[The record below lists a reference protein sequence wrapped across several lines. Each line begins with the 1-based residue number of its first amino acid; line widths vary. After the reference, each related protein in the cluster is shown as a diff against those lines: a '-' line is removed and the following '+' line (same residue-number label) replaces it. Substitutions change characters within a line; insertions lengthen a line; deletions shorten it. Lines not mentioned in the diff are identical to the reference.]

1 MQLCGKFFRRSGL
14 VAVSALS
21 GVLASGLPVAG
32 QENDPAA
39 PVRNAI
45 LNAQD
50 HGVDTA
56 TMWLAAAAVAL
67 MVALFMVH
75 WSVFRKS

>member
-1 MQLCGKFFRRSGL
+1 M
-14 VAVSALS
+14 
-21 GVLASGLPVAG
+21 LAWGLPVAG

-56 TMWLAAAAVAL
+56 TMWLAGAAVAL